1 MTRKEDMNFKNI
13 CLYETGKLAASARGI
28 SSDIR

>member
-13 CLYETGKLAASARGI
+13 CLYETELAASARVI